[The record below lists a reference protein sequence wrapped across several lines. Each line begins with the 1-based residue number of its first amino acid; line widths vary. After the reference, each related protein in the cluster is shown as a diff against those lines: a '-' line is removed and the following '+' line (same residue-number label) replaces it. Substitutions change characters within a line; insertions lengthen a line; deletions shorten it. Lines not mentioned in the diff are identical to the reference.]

1 MLGRSLLVEDS
12 SIVAIGP
19 TGEQEYGRRN
29 FMDVTSLFLT
39 EPLLAVRW
47 GQRDLGYVD
56 PSSLAAREDTRAT
69 ILLGGRAW
77 GVRDVD
83 WNRRVVWVEP
93 VDEPGKSRWSGAG
106 RALSW
111 EVCQAIRA
119 VLCGD
124 DQLAP
129 HLSNRATTKLAEL
142 HDEYDWAR
150 ADGTTLL
157 REPARSR
164 SRWWTFGGA
173 RANRALA
180 HALDKA
186 GVATMAVDDLS
197 IGLRSAAP
205 VDAIK
210 AIADAA
216 DPATLR
222 TPVEP
227 RRLDAIKFA
236 SCVPDAALQRMI
248 SERDADEPAVARVLR
263 EPIRLASR

>member
-1 MLGRSLLVEDS
+1 M
-12 SIVAIGP
+12 
-19 TGEQEYGRRN
+19 
-29 FMDVTSLFLT
+29 
-39 EPLLAVRW
+39 
-47 GQRDLGYVD
+47 
-56 PSSLAAREDTRAT
+56 
-69 ILLGGRAW
+69 LGGRAW

-111 EVCQAIRA
+111 EVCQSIRE

-124 DQLAP
+124 DRLAP
-129 HLSNRATTKLAEL
+129 HLSNRAATKLAEL
-142 HDEYDWAR
+142 HEEYDWAR
-150 ADGTTLL
+150 VDGTTLF
-157 REPARSR
+157 RDAVRSR

-173 RANRALA
+173 RANRTLA

-197 IGLRSAAP
+197 IGLRSPAP

-210 AIADAA
+210 AIADAT

-222 TPVEP
+222 MPVDP
-227 RRLDAIKFA
+227 RRVDAIKFA
-236 SCVPDAALQRMI
+236 SCVPDAALRRMI
-248 SERDADEPAVARVLR
+248 SERDADEPAD
-263 EPIRLASR
+263 EPGPERTDAHRKQLAPAFPLSRHSRYGQAPGQGSSPTQSPVEVSSGSRSSRRSPWPRMVVPL